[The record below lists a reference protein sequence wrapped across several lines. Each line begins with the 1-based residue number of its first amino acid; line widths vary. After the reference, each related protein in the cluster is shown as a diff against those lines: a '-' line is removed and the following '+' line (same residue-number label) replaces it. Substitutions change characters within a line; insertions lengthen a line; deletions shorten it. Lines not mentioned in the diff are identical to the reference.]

1 MNLGE
6 ANIVL
11 RHRPGLEVVDLTLRF
26 VRALAPSRYFYLSL
40 ITLLPAWLAC
50 LVAHETFDLGWPVIW
65 LGALCASRVLE
76 LPFTVLSGKLLFSQD
91 VALSS
96 VLREAL
102 FALPRLC
109 VSLILYGL
117 LMSAS
122 LLLVVGPLFVGASYF
137 FLPEVLV
144 LERAGPLSAF
154 RRASRFLSGRSGTGV
169 EGLMLRAALL
179 LSFILLSETLGQA
192 LFEYV
197 FAFSYETP
205 HLWEEGGSPFA
216 LLGLFLFVPYGATHR
231 FLCYINER
239 TRQDGWDVQIAFL
252 NLRKNAEETVEEASH
267 AA

>member
-1 MNLGE
+1 
-6 ANIVL
+6 
-11 RHRPGLEVVDLTLRF
+11 
-26 VRALAPSRYFYLSL
+26 
-40 ITLLPAWLAC
+40 
-50 LVAHETFDLGWPVIW
+50 
-65 LGALCASRVLE
+65 
-76 LPFTVLSGKLLFSQD
+76 SGKLLFSQD

-192 LFEYV
+192 LFE
-197 FAFSYETP
+197 
-205 HLWEEGGSPFA
+205 
-216 LLGLFLFVPYGATHR
+216 
-231 FLCYINER
+231 
-239 TRQDGWDVQIAFL
+239 
-252 NLRKNAEETVEEASH
+252 
-267 AA
+267 